1 MPAGDEVMMAD
12 AKTCNK
18 EYNVPRNACENRECV
33 ADCTN
38 AYGNAAS
45 GRCGAKIKPDDL
57 CVCTYPC

>member
-1 MPAGDEVMMAD
+1 MMAD